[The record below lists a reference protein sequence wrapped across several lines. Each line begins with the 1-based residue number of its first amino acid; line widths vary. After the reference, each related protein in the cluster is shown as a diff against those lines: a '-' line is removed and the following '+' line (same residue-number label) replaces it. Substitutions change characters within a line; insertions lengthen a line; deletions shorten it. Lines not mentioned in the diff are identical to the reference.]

1 MKIVN
6 RLARISLAVI
16 FLVILAGSI
25 VRTTGSG
32 MGCPDWPKC
41 FGHLI
46 PPTQEEQVLWHP
58 NSHYSKGQMI
68 LRDDALWSA
77 KEAFT
82 SGETYNAE
90 NWELYTKHD
99 YAVFNATHTWIE
111 YINRLIGAFSGLP
124 ILALFI
130 FSFLVIKKDK
140 WLVVLSAGTLFLLG
154 YEAWLGKLVVD
165 GNLVP
170 NAITKHMFGSMGI
183 VLLLTVIISRSGDL
197 MKKEV
202 RKSFHVLLIVSLVL
216 LAVQIF
222 LGTQV
227 REQIDEIA
235 INNPNRNAWIG
246 LLDNGIYVHRS
257 VSLLLLGLLAWL
269 FWRNWR
275 NEYAVHSVGFAF
287 LFILL
292 EVIVGAIMYYLHVPK
307 MLQPV
312 HLMLST
318 GTFALLAW
326 AIMRT
331 KILKPKPESELNS
344 TRVVS

>member
-6 RLARISLAVI
+6 RLAKIGLAVI

-41 FGHLI
+41 FGHLV
-46 PPTQEEQVLWHP
+46 PPTQEEQVIWHP
-58 NSHYSKGQMI
+58 NSKYNKGQMI
-68 LRDDALWSA
+68 LHEEALWSA

-82 SGETYNAE
+82 SGEDYNAE
-90 NWELYTKHD
+90 NWERYTKHN

-130 FSFLVIKKDK
+130 FSFLVFKKDK
-140 WLVVLSAGTLFLLG
+140 WLVLLSAGTLLLLG

-170 NAITKHMFGSMGI
+170 FAITKHMFGSMGI

-202 RKSFHVLLIVSLVL
+202 LKSFRILLIVSLVL

-235 INNPNRNAWIG
+235 LNNQNRHAWIG

-257 VSLLLLGLLAWL
+257 VSLLVLALLAWL

-292 EVIVGAIMYYLHVPK
+292 EVIIGAVMYYFHIPK
-307 MLQPV
+307 ILQPV

-331 KILKPKPESELNS
+331 KKLEPKTESELNGS
-344 TRVVS
+344 RIVS

>member
-1 MKIVN
+1 MRIVN
-6 RLARISLAVI
+6 RLAKISLAVI
-16 FLVILAGSI
+16 FLVILAGAV

-46 PPTQEEQVLWHP
+46 PPTHEQQVLWEP
-58 NSHYSKGQMI
+58 NKHFQEGQMI
-68 LRDDALWSA
+68 LHDEALYSA
-77 KEAFT
+77 TKNFTTGEAFD
-82 SGETYNAE
+82 ET

-99 YAVFNATHTWIE
+99 YAVFNAKHTWIE

-124 ILALFI
+124 ILAMFI
-130 FSFLVIKKDK
+130 FSIFAFRQDK
-140 WLVVLSAGTLFLLG
+140 WLMVLSAGTLFLLG

-170 NAITKHMFGSMGI
+170 NAITKHMFGSLGI

-202 RKSFHVLLIVSLVL
+202 RKSFRILLVISLAL

-235 INNPNRNAWIG
+235 AQQSDRSLWIG
-246 LLDNGIYVHRS
+246 LLDSRVLIHRS
-257 VSLLLLGLLAWL
+257 ASLLLVALLAWL

-292 EVIVGAIMYYLHVPK
+292 EAVVGAVMYYINIPAF
-307 MLQPV
+307 LQPV

-318 GTFALLAW
+318 GSFALLSW

-331 KILKPKPESELNS
+331 KLIEAKPKSELNG
-344 TRVVS
+344 TRIVS

>member
-1 MKIVN
+1 MNIVN
-6 RLARISLAVI
+6 RLAKIALATI
-16 FLVILAGSI
+16 FLVILAGTI

-32 MGCPDWPKC
+32 MGCPDWPTC
-41 FGHLI
+41 YGHLI
-46 PPTQEEQVLWHP
+46 PPTNKEQVIWQP
-58 NSHYSKGQMI
+58 NTHYNKGQMI
-68 LRDDALWSA
+68 LQDEALYSA
-77 KEAFT
+77 KTDFSST
-82 SGETYNAE
+82 ETYNAE
-90 NWELYTKHD
+90 NWERFTKHN
-99 YAVFNATHTWIE
+99 YALFNPVHTWIE

-124 ILALFI
+124 VLALLI
-130 FSFLVIKKDK
+130 FSIVAFKQDK
-140 WLVVLSAGTLFLLG
+140 WLTVLAAGTLLLLG

-183 VLLLTVIISRSGDL
+183 VLLLIVIISRSSNL

-202 RKSFHVLLIVSLVL
+202 LKSFRVLLIISVAL
-216 LAVQIF
+216 LAVQIL

-227 REQIDEIA
+227 REQVDALAAQQTDRKLWVE
-235 INNPNRNAWIG
+235 
-246 LLDNGIYVHRS
+246 LLDNRVLIHRS
-257 VSLLLLGLLAWL
+257 VSLAILFLLAWL

-292 EVIVGAIMYYLHVPK
+292 EVIVGAVMYYIHIPAF
-307 MLQPV
+307 LQPI

-318 GTFALLAW
+318 GSFALLVW

-331 KILKPKPESELNS
+331 RPLTKKEQSNLDSPGI
-344 TRVVS
+344 VS